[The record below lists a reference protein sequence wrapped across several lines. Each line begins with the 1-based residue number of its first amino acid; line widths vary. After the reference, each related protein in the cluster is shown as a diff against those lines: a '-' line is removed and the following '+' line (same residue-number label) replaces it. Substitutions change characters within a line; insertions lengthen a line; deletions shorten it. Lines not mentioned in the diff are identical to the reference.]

1 MAQPLNWYAMAE
13 QIADIG
19 TADSRVFVV
28 PAAGF
33 LRRVEGVLG
42 GAITTADDV
51 VTVAVNGSNLSP
63 TITITQ
69 VSSAAGD
76 YDFAEYYVGVAQ
88 GDRITVS
95 NSGASTGPTKWAV
108 NLVLSK

>member
-1 MAQPLNWYAMAE
+1 MAQPYNWYALSEMV
-13 QIADIG
+13 ADIG
-19 TADSRVFVV
+19 TADSKVFVV
-28 PAAGF
+28 TAPGF

-51 VTVAVNGSNLSP
+51 VTVALNGTNLSP

-69 VSSAAGD
+69 SGSAAGD
-76 YDFAEYYVGVAQ
+76 YDFAEFYVGVAQ

-95 NSGASTGPTKWAV
+95 NSGASTGPTKWACNV
-108 NLVLSK
+108 VLSK

>member
-1 MAQPLNWYAMAE
+1 MAQPLNWYALAE

-28 PAAGF
+28 QAPGF

-51 VTVAVNGSNLSP
+51 VTVALNGTNLSP

-69 VSSAAGD
+69 SGSAAGD
-76 YDFAEYYVGVAQ
+76 YDFADFYTGVAQ

-108 NLVLSK
+108 NVILSK